1 MDGWVGGDEAIY
13 DTPKRCK
20 IKLFNIR
27 PSISK
32 PLLSFWSPNFLSLF
46 GISKHQNMT
55 VTSTIVY
62 D

>member
-27 PSISK
+27 PSMSK
-32 PLLSFWSPNFLSLF
+32 PLLSFGALTSFLSSVF
-46 GISKHQNMT
+46 PNTKI
-55 VTSTIVY
+55 
-62 D
+62 